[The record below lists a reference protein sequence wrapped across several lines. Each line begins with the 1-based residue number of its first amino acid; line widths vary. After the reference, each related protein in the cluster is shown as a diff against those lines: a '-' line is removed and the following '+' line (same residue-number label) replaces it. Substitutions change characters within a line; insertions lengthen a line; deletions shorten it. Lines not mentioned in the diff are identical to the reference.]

1 MFQPTKCENLRIT
14 RKRCSPERTYTLNET
29 TLKIVTSAR
38 DLGVQVSYNLLWADH
53 IANIISKANRMLGFL
68 RRHCSKGVSCDIQ
81 KILYTSLVRSHL
93 IYASQVWSPCLR
105 GSIYLMRSLEGVQ
118 RRATRFIL
126 RGFELDYKCRLI
138 QLKLL
143 PLCYFLE
150 YLDLLFLFRCIRGE
164 IRLDISRFVQ
174 FSHSKTRC
182 GSSGL
187 DLRLNFART
196 STFRESFFIRICP
209 MWNALP
215 LDIRTSECTSV
226 FKTRLKKL
234 LFDRLHSTFD
244 PENTRSWH
252 IICPICRSPNV
263 DTTCSC

>member
-1 MFQPTKCENLRIT
+1 M
-14 RKRCSPERTYTLNET
+14 NEL
-29 TLKIVTSAR
+29 TLKTVTSAR
-38 DLGVQVSYNLLWADH
+38 DLGVQVSHNLTWADH
-53 IANIISKANRMLGFL
+53 IANVISKANRMLGFL

-81 KILYTSLVRSHL
+81 KTLYISLVRSHL

-105 GSIYLMRSLEGVQ
+105 GSIYLMRSLEKVQ

-150 YLDLLFLFRCIRGE
+150 YLDLLFLFRCINGE

-174 FSHSKTRC
+174 FSHSKTRR
-182 GSSGL
+182 GTSGM
-187 DLRLNFART
+187 DLRLNSART

-215 LDIRTSECTSV
+215 LEIRTSERTPV
-226 FKTRLKKL
+226 FKTRLK
-234 LFDRLHSTFD
+234 
-244 PENTRSWH
+244 
-252 IICPICRSPNV
+252 
-263 DTTCSC
+263 